1 VISSYRNLIDIITRS
16 ESKVG
21 NLFFLSV
28 LKPAL
33 GFIIEVV
40 PYEREIQVST
50 MPQSADNH
58 EMAMSHLQM
67 IEHSYCLTLSNKEE
81 ICRWITKATTSP
93 REILTVAL
101 ALNTWIAVNNQGGEL
116 SIPREIVNRII
127 SHTVGRW

>member
-1 VISSYRNLIDIITRS
+1 
-16 ESKVG
+16 
-21 NLFFLSV
+21 
-28 LKPAL
+28 
-33 GFIIEVV
+33 
-40 PYEREIQVST
+40 

-58 EMAMSHLQM
+58 EMVMSHLQM
-67 IEHSYCLTLSNKEE
+67 IEHSYCLTISNKEE

-127 SHTVGRW
+127 SQTVGCW